1 MDSVNSSKGSVGG
14 SGLKSSETDVEAMS
28 CRNPSSDRFKEVG
41 CKSNASKSQSVTC
54 IPTEDEYSQYFPKSR
69 RSPLRLLGNF
79 VDDKIFRGRLSSNKI
94 RSSLADTSSGGTSR
108 TGSLNDTL
116 SDPDSLAA
124 GSKDRVHSHNFHP
137 FTMTG
142 HLRNYDSRRSQSTSR
157 GSCPSVDDVFE
168 GASTVGTSN
177 RRGSSSRLPPSSPSF
192 HLSMPSCSK
201 RILPRLTSAA
211 ATGSGPFNSSSGTR
225 LGSRPTEKKKCC
237 RKYRAYS
244 TPTSSRDMIEDLL
257 RLPIVVPD
265 DEDVTDDSDI
275 NNDSEEDGGAMGSRK
290 EIRPDALA
298 EIEVNFS
305 SFFSPPFFNKFLNPT
320 SFIKSND
327 GNKSLLKLMM
337 LTI

>member
-14 SGLKSSETDVEAMS
+14 MKSSETDGEVTRS
-28 CRNPSSDRFKEVG
+28 QLPLNDRLKEGG
-41 CKSNASKSQSVTC
+41 CKSKASKSQSVTC
-54 IPTEDEYSQYFPKSR
+54 IPAEDEYFQYFPKSR
-69 RSPLRLLGNF
+69 RSPLRILGNF
-79 VDDKIFRGRLSSNKI
+79 VDDKIFRGRLSSSKI

-124 GSKDRVHSHNFHP
+124 GSKDKVHSHKFHP
-137 FTMTG
+137 FTG
-142 HLRNYDSRRSQSTSR
+142 HLRDFDSRRSQSTSR

-168 GASTVGTSN
+168 GTSTAVG
-177 RRGSSSRLPPSSPSF
+177 RRGSSSRLPPSSSSF

-201 RILPRLTSAA
+201 KILPRLTSAA
-211 ATGSGPFNSSSGTR
+211 ASGSGPFNSSSGTR
-225 LGSRPTEKKKCC
+225 LGSRSVEKKKCC

-265 DEDVTDDSDI
+265 DEDVSDDSDI
-275 NNDSEEDGGAMGSRK
+275 NNDSEEDGGSRK

-305 SFFSPPFFNKFLNPT
+305 SFLPL
-320 SFIKSND
+320 
-327 GNKSLLKLMM
+327 
-337 LTI
+337 